1 MRKILI
7 LMLLIL
13 TLSSPVFC
21 ETTWFSPY
29 SASFAVDLKNGTS
42 NGNSVRGTDSGIYLD
57 PDDPTP
63 DSNADYNELTN
74 MVGTIGITNGGSSLT
89 QGTYSVAFN
98 FDNTDWTYI
107 SQSDRSL
114 QIPFGIDIV
123 IRYRIKHDQTDGYFR
138 PYIHEIADYTYKV
151 DGKNF
156 LEFGY
161 GKDGKLVNETGRAEY
176 DINTSKIDPDPENRF
191 ETQRGPLGNVQREYT
206 NTLVGIWVDII
217 LILQDDPA
225 NKYEEG
231 MFQIGAANDYMTS
244 FDVEVN
250 GTNYPVVMTGVY
262 GSDPYSGSGSVLFT
276 VTPNANAYSL
286 NISELLNS
294 TDGIE
299 IGTYYYTAE
308 ADTDGIQNEA
318 EETINSNPSREDII
332 NNVPRDYAVF
342 ASASDDPVNGSR
354 NNFVM
359 MHDDVADNATLNSRN
374 GFKFLVRIES
384 TAPETD
390 RIPNGNYD
398 ELYDGTGVVGSVT
411 PVDKAL
417 RYETMIGNTPTFNY
431 YDQGRILITCY
442 DDGNKAINENLNLV
456 EGSYSSTIY
465 LHFIS
470 EK

>member
-42 NGNSVRGTDSGIYLD
+42 NGNPVRGTDSGIYYD
-57 PDDPTP
+57 PESSNNDQ
-63 DSNADYNELTN
+63 NADYNELTN

-123 IRYRIKHDQTDGYFR
+123 IRYRVQHKQTGGWLWYPNED
-138 PYIHEIADYTYKV
+138 EIADYTYKV
-151 DGKNF
+151 GGKNF

-161 GKDGKLVNETGRAEY
+161 GKDGKLVNETGKAEY
-176 DINTSKIDPDPENRF
+176 YINTSEIDLDPENRF
-191 ETQRGPLGNVQREYT
+191 ETEIGPAGNVVREFT

-217 LILQDDPA
+217 LILQESPES
-225 NKYEEG
+225 KYEG

-262 GSDPYSGSGSVLFT
+262 GEGPYSGSGSVLFT

-294 TDGIE
+294 TEGIE

-318 EETINSNPSREDII
+318 GGTINSNPSREYII

-342 ASASDDPVNGSR
+342 ASASDDPVNG
-354 NNFVM
+354 NGKNFVM
-359 MHDDVADNATLNSRN
+359 MHDDVADNATLNPRN
-374 GFKFLVRIES
+374 GFKFLVRIVS
-384 TAPETD
+384 TAPGND
-390 RIPNGNYD
+390 RIPNGND
-398 ELYDGTGVVGSVT
+398 AGLYDGTGVVGSVT

-442 DDGNKAINENLNLV
+442 DGNKAINENLNLV

>member
-1 MRKILI
+1 
-7 LMLLIL
+7 MLLIL

-42 NGNSVRGTDSGIYLD
+42 NGNPVRGTDSGIYLD
-57 PDDPTP
+57 PKPSADNDP
-63 DSNADYNELTN
+63 NADYNELTN

-123 IRYRIKHDQTDGYFR
+123 IRYRVKHDQTDGYFR

-151 DGKNF
+151 GGKNF

-161 GKDGKLVNETGRAEY
+161 GKDGKLVGETGGAEY
-176 DINTSKIDPDPENRF
+176 YINTSEIDLDPENRF
-191 ETQRGPLGNVQREYT
+191 ETQRGPLGNVQREFT

-225 NKYEEG
+225 KRYEG
-231 MFQIGAANDYMTS
+231 MFQIGAADDYMTS

-262 GSDPYSGSGSVLFT
+262 GSDHYSGSGSVLFT

-294 TDGIE
+294 TEGIE

-318 EETINSNPSREDII
+318 GHTINSNPSREYII
-332 NNVPRDYAVF
+332 NNVARDYSVF
-342 ASASDDPVNGSR
+342 ASASDDPVNGSGSK
-354 NNFVM
+354 FVM

-374 GFKFLVRIES
+374 GFNFLVQIVS
-384 TAPETD
+384 TAPD
-390 RIPNGNYD
+390 KIPNGNYD
-398 ELYDGTGVVGSVT
+398 ELYDGTDVVGSVI

-442 DDGNKAINENLNLV
+442 DDDNKAINGNLNLV

>member
-1 MRKILI
+1 
-7 LMLLIL
+7 MLLIL

-42 NGNSVRGTDSGIYLD
+42 NGEPLRGTSSGIYLD
-57 PDDPTP
+57 PDAPIEG
-63 DSNADYNELTN
+63 ADYNESN
-74 MVGTIGITNGGSSLT
+74 MIGTIGITNGGSSLT

-123 IRYRIKHDQTDGYFR
+123 IRYRVKHEQTGGWLWS
-138 PYIHEIADYTYKV
+138 PNKNEIADYTYKV
-151 DGKNF
+151 DRKNF

-161 GKDGKLVNETGRAEY
+161 GKDGKLVNETGKAEY
-176 DINTSKIDPDPENRF
+176 DINTSEIDLDPENRF
-191 ETQRGPLGNVQREYT
+191 ETEIGPAGNVVREFT

-217 LILQDDPA
+217 LILQVDPA
-225 NKYEEG
+225 NKYEG
-231 MFQIGAANDYMTS
+231 MFQIGAADDYMTS

-294 TDGIE
+294 TEGIE

-308 ADTDGIQNEA
+308 ADTDGIVNGNK
-318 EETINSNPSREDII
+318 ISNRD
-332 NNVPRDYAVF
+332 NVLEYMPRDYSVF
-342 ASASDDPVNGSR
+342 ASASDDPVNGSGSK
-354 NNFVM
+354 FVM

-374 GFKFLVRIES
+374 GFNFLVRIVS

-390 RIPNGNYD
+390 KIPNGTYD
-398 ELYDGTGVVGSVT
+398 ELYDGKGVVGSVT

-442 DDGNKAINENLNLV
+442 DDDGNNININKNLNLV

>member
-1 MRKILI
+1 MRKVLV
-7 LMLLIL
+7 LLLLIL

-42 NGNSVRGTDSGIYLD
+42 NGERLEGTNSGIYLD
-57 PDDPTP
+57 QDAPIEG
-63 DSNADYNELTN
+63 ADYNESN
-74 MVGTIGITNGGSSLT
+74 MIGTIGITNGGNPLT
-89 QGTYSVAFN
+89 QGTTYTVAFN
-98 FDNTDWTYI
+98 FDDTDWTYI

-123 IRYRIKHDQTDGYFR
+123 TRYRIRHYNDWGGLYDEEVYED
-138 PYIHEIADYTYKV
+138 HTYRV
-151 DGKNF
+151 NNENF
-156 LEFGY
+156 LELGY
-161 GKDGKLVNETGRAEY
+161 GKNGALGNSGNVYYTIDT
-176 DINTSKIDPDPENRF
+176 TKIDPDDNWR
-191 ETQRGPLGNVQREYT
+191 RYSHLLGWE

-217 LILQDDPA
+217 LILQVNPA
-225 NKYEEG
+225 NTYEG
-231 MFQIGAANDYMTS
+231 MFQIGAADDYMAS

-262 GSDPYSGSGSVLFT
+262 GEGPYSGSGSVLFT
-276 VTPNANAYSL
+276 VTPDANAYRL

-294 TDGIE
+294 TEGIE

-308 ADTDGIQNEA
+308 ADTDGIVNGNK
-318 EETINSNPSREDII
+318 ISSRD
-332 NNVPRDYAVF
+332 NVLEYMPRAYAVF
-342 ASASDDPVNGSR
+342 ASASDDPVNGSG
-354 NNFVM
+354 NSFVM

-374 GFKFLVRIES
+374 GFNFLVRIVS

-390 RIPNGNYD
+390 KIPNGTYE
-398 ELYDGTGVVGSVT
+398 ELYDGTDVVGSVI

-442 DDGNKAINENLNLV
+442 DDDNKAINENLNLV

>member
-1 MRKILI
+1 MRKVLI

-42 NGNSVRGTDSGIYLD
+42 NGERLKGTNSGIYLD
-57 PDDPTP
+57 QDAPIVG
-63 DSNADYNELTN
+63 ADYNESN
-74 MVGTIGITNGGSSLT
+74 MIGTIGITNGGYPLT
-89 QGTYSVAFN
+89 QGTTYTVAFN

-123 IRYRIKHDQTDGYFR
+123 IRYRVKHDQTDGYFR

-151 DGKNF
+151 GGKNF

-161 GKDGKLVNETGRAEY
+161 GKDGKLVGETGGAEY
-176 DINTSKIDPDPENRF
+176 YINTSEIDLDPENRF
-191 ETQRGPLGNVQREYT
+191 ETQRGPLGNVQREFT

-225 NKYEEG
+225 KRYEG
-231 MFQIGAANDYMTS
+231 MFQIGAADDYMTS

-262 GSDPYSGSGSVLFT
+262 GEDPYSGSGSVLFT

-294 TDGIE
+294 TEGIE

-308 ADTDGIQNEA
+308 ADTDGIVNGNK
-318 EETINSNPSREDII
+318 ISNRD
-332 NNVPRDYAVF
+332 NVLEYMPRDYSVF
-342 ASASDDPVNGSR
+342 ASASDDPVNGSGSK
-354 NNFVM
+354 FVM